1 MSSSTQVP
9 PQPLYL
15 DPRSTYGAFFIG
27 SILAAVLFGLTN
39 IQAFVYFRTH
49 VGRWTAYYRFI
60 VLLLWA
66 LDAVHLGLTIH
77 CVYYY
82 LVTNFANFA
91 VLSEVIWSF
100 RLQIVVNVLI
110 IYVIHLLYSHRI
122 WIVGRDRSIIFRI
135 IPGIVI
141 ILGSGKFSL
150 STGIF
155 SARLLKNPSGVAIA
169 LFWVIYYHNPSMGL
183 FMNQWIIYLALSA
196 AVFVDVLITISLW
209 YLLASSRTGFSQTD
223 CLITRLICYTI
234 DSGCLTSV
242 CALTSIIMCAIMPH
256 DYIFLSI
263 QFIVAKLYVN
273 SYIALLNAEYYTQ
286 SNTDVF
292 NSFEL
297 REPERS
303 SFDTGTMLNDLSHE
317 KYPSFQ
323 RNMLT
328 RPEVEVIPP
337 TRPLGVVVSRRSIL
351 VTVEKESFIDV

>member
-1 MSSSTQVP
+1 MTSSTQVP
-9 PQPLYL
+9 PQPLDV

-82 LVTNFANFA
+82 LVINFANFA

-110 IYVIHLLYSHRI
+110 VYVIHLLYSHRI

-141 ILGSGKFSL
+141 ILG
-150 STGIF
+150 
-155 SARLLKNPSGVAIA
+155 SGVAIA

>member
-1 MSSSTQVP
+1 MTSSTQVP
-9 PQPLYL
+9 PQPLDV

-39 IQAFVYFRTH
+39 IQAFIYFRTH

-82 LVTNFANFA
+82 LVINFANFA

-141 ILGSGKFSL
+141 ILG
-150 STGIF
+150 
-155 SARLLKNPSGVAIA
+155 SGVAIA

-242 CALTSIIMCAIMPH
+242 CALTSIIMCAIIPH

-328 RPEVEVIPP
+328 RPEVGVIPP

>member
-1 MSSSTQVP
+1 MTSSTQVP
-9 PQPLYL
+9 PQPLDV

-82 LVTNFANFA
+82 LVINFANFA

-141 ILGSGKFSL
+141 ILG
-150 STGIF
+150 
-155 SARLLKNPSGVAIA
+155 SGVAIA